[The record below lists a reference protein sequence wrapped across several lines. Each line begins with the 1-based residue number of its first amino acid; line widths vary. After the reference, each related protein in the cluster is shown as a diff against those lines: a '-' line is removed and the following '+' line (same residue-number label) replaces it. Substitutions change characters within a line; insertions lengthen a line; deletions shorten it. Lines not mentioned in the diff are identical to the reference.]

1 MSGELLAVVSVTL
14 VTATFSS
21 IVGRQWAVRHR
32 PYQGAWLTA
41 LTMATIAGASY
52 LLFLLLGRQPVFFR
66 LYYLFGAAL
75 NVAFLGLGSL
85 YLATR
90 RSLPWLLPVLL
101 LASVLTAVLIFQ
113 TPVNQRE
120 IVTATGAGTGVLVAG
135 PWLVMLILLNSF
147 GTVCL
152 VGVAIYSAFITWRLR
167 GPLERAQANVVI
179 AVGALTIAAAGTL
192 ARFSGAGGFWVTM
205 LVGWCIMFGGFL
217 LTNRAARPASVPA
230 PAGQP
235 VQAR

>member
-1 MSGELLAVVSVTL
+1 MSGELLAAAAVTL
-14 VTATFSS
+14 VTVAFSGV
-21 IVGRQWAVRHR
+21 VGRQWAARHR
-32 PYQGAWLTA
+32 PYQGAWLAA
-41 LTMATIAGASY
+41 LLMAAVASASY
-52 LLFLLLGRQPVFFR
+52 VLFLLLGRQAVFFR

-75 NVAFLGLGSL
+75 NVAYLGLGSL

-90 RSLPWLLPVLL
+90 RPLPWLLPVLL
-101 LASVLTAVLIFQ
+101 LASALTAVLIFQ
-113 TPVNQRE
+113 APVNQAE
-120 IVTATGAGTGVLVAG
+120 LATATGAGTGVLIAG
-135 PWLVMLILLNSF
+135 AWLVMLILLNSF

-152 VGVAIYSAFITWRLR
+152 VGVAIYSAFTTWRR
-167 GPLERAQANVVI
+167 HGPPERARANVII

-217 LTNRAARPASVPA
+217 LTNHAARPVSAPA